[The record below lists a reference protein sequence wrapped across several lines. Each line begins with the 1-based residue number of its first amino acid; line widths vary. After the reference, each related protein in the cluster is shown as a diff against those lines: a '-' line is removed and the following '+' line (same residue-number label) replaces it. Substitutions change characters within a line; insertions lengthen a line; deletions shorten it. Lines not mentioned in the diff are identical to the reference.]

1 MKIFD
6 LAFKDISQI
15 LRDRKSLLFL
25 VAMPIIFTLF
35 MGLALRGGTTSQD
48 SRIPLAWVDPEPDAL
63 LNKALVRRIEAS
75 DTIKLMTMEN
85 DAALEALSK
94 NKVDGI
100 LVVPA
105 GFSQKAMDGEAVQ
118 LALLTDPVSTTGQTL
133 YQTLRV
139 DLTQLMSAVEIA
151 QLAVNTIDAQK
162 NLSIEAKTAEQD
174 SAFENAWNAWNE
186 NQKQNLIQ
194 IEKAV
199 GQTMNPP
206 FGGNP
211 YNQTSPGILVQF
223 AIFGLVTSA
232 QILVQERR
240 TRTLQRLMTTA
251 MKPWEIVAGHM
262 LAMFAIV
269 FIQIIM
275 LVVFG
280 QWALNVDYLRQPF
293 AILLV
298 SIALGFWVSSM
309 GLLIGVWAKAEDQVV
324 LYSLIAMFLF
334 SALGGAWFPL
344 EGSGKTFA
352 LIGHLTPAAWAMDG
366 YQNILMRGLGLN
378 SIWLP
383 TVVLIGYGVCFFL
396 LAIWRLGRTS

>member
-366 YQNILMRGLGLN
+366 YQNILMRGLSLN

-383 TVVLIGYGVCFFL
+383 TVVLIVYGLCFFL
-396 LAIWRLGRTS
+396 LAIRRLGRAL

>member
-6 LAFKDISQI
+6 LALKDISQI

-63 LNKALVRRIEAS
+63 LNKTLFTRLEAS
-75 DTIKLMTMEN
+75 GTIKLMTMEN

-118 LALLTDPVSTTGQTL
+118 LALITDPVSTKGQTL

-139 DLTQLMSAVEIA
+139 DVTQLMSAVKIA
-151 QLAVNTIDAQK
+151 QIDVNTIDTQK
-162 NLSIEAKTAEQD
+162 NLSVEAKTTEQNA
-174 SAFENAWNAWNE
+174 AFENAWNAWDE
-186 NQKQNLIQ
+186 NQKQNLIRT
-194 IEKAV
+194 EKAV
-199 GQTMNPP
+199 GQATSAP
-206 FGGNP
+206 FDGNP

-232 QILVQERR
+232 QILVQERK

-269 FIQIIM
+269 FMQTIM

>member
-105 GFSQKAMDGEAVQ
+105 GFSQKTMDGEAVQ

-269 FIQIIM
+269 FMQTIM

>member
-35 MGLALRGGTTSQD
+35 MGLAFRGETTPQD
-48 SRIPLAWVDPEPDAL
+48 SRIPLAWVDSEPDAL
-63 LNKALVRRIEAS
+63 LNKTLFTRLETS
-75 DTIKLMTMEN
+75 DTIKLMLMEN
-85 DAALEALSK
+85 DAALDALNK
-94 NKVDGI
+94 NKVDGVLI
-100 LVVPA
+100 VPD
-105 GFSQKAMDGEAVQ
+105 GFTQQAMNGDAVQ
-118 LALLTDPVSTTGQTL
+118 LALITDPVSTKGQTL

-139 DLTQLMSAVEIA
+139 DVAQLMSAVKIA
-151 QLAVNTIDAQK
+151 QIDVNTIDTQK
-162 NLSIEAKTAEQD
+162 NLSVEAKTTEQNA
-174 SAFENAWNAWNE
+174 AFENAWNAWTE

-199 GQTMNPP
+199 GQATSAPY
-206 FGGNP
+206 GGNP

-223 AIFGLVTSA
+223 AVFGLVTSA
-232 QILVQERR
+232 QILVQERK
-240 TRTLQRLMTTA
+240 TRTLQRLMTTS
-251 MKPWEIVAGHM
+251 MKPWEIIAGHM

-269 FIQIIM
+269 FLQTIM

-280 QWALNVDYLRQPF
+280 QLALKVDYLRQPL

-298 SIALGFWVSSM
+298 SIALGLWVSSM

-366 YQNILMRGLGLN
+366 YQNILMRGLSLN
-378 SIWLP
+378 SIWFP
-383 TVVLIGYGVCFFL
+383 VVVLTGYGLFFFL
-396 LAIWRLGRTS
+396 LAVWRFRKSQ

>member
-6 LAFKDISQI
+6 LALKDISQI

-35 MGLALRGGTTSQD
+35 MGLALRGETTPQD

-63 LNKALVRRIEAS
+63 LNKTLFTRLEAS
-75 DTIKLMTMEN
+75 DTIKLMPMEN
-85 DAALEALSK
+85 DAALEALNK

-105 GFSQKAMDGEAVQ
+105 GFSQQAMNEEAVQ
-118 LALLTDPVSTTGQTL
+118 LALITDPVSTKGQTL

-139 DLTQLMSAVEIA
+139 DVTQLMSAVQVA
-151 QLAVNTIDAQK
+151 QLDVNTIDAQ
-162 NLSIEAKTAEQD
+162 NSLSADAKTTEQD
-174 SAFENAWNAWNE
+174 VAFEDAWNAWNE

-199 GQTMNPP
+199 GQATNAPY
-206 FGGNP
+206 GGNP

-223 AIFGLVTSA
+223 AVFGLVTSA
-232 QILVQERR
+232 QILVQERK
-240 TRTLQRLMTTA
+240 TRTLQRLMTTS
-251 MKPWEIVAGHM
+251 MKPWEIIAGHM

-269 FIQIIM
+269 FLQTIM
-275 LVVFG
+275 LVAFG
-280 QWALNVDYLRQPF
+280 QRFLKVDYLRQPL
-293 AILLV
+293 AILLI

-334 SALGGAWFPL
+334 SALGGAWFPW

-352 LIGHLTPAAWAMDG
+352 MIGHLTPAAWAMDG
-366 YQNILMRGLGLN
+366 YQNILIRGLSLN

-383 TVVLIGYGVCFFL
+383 VAILVIYGLFFFL
-396 LAIWRLGRTS
+396 LAVWRFRKAE